1 MKRRIQG
8 KEGEKDNKKNRG
20 GEKVRIRKMRLPY
33 SPEAIKSFF
42 PEQGSGTGFP
52 SILHELE
59 TGFSSLSEKYYIL
72 VLSKTASASQ
82 KLDNLQLAVGFLLKV
97 TNFVYIHTLGT
108 KKQRPI
114 KVSRLAE
121 NFFFLP

>member
-1 MKRRIQG
+1 MG
-8 KEGEKDNKKNRG
+8 KKKNRG

-72 VLSKTASASQ
+72 LPFFQ
-82 KLDNLQLAVGFLLKV
+82 KLHQHRKN
-97 TNFVYIHTLGT
+97 
-108 KKQRPI
+108 
-114 KVSRLAE
+114 
-121 NFFFLP
+121 